1 LLRRTKGGYTA
12 LSYRFDEEA
21 MLLKVSTALCLGLA
35 AFTLAATQADAQT
48 RQQQRVAVDGTRYT
62 ERGEDGRLRTKVIVQ
77 RRSFLDA
84 GTEVRPGERKFTDY
98 VYPPGYSPTSAVD
111 GTNGFGRRFPLPGF
125 WDLSGPNNPYP
136 WQP

>member
-1 LLRRTKGGYTA
+1 M
-12 LSYRFDEEA
+12 F
-21 MLLKVSTALCLGLA
+21 LKLPAALCLGLV
-35 AFTLAATQADAQT
+35 AFTFAAAPADAQT
-48 RQQQRVAVDGTRYT
+48 KRRAVVSDAAGTRYT
-62 ERGEDGRLRTKVIVQ
+62 EVDESGRARTKVIVQ

-111 GTNGFGRRFPLPGF
+111 NTMGFRTRFPLPGY
-125 WDLSGPNNPYP
+125 WDLPGPNNPYP